1 MSSGYVTAVQDVVN
15 KTHTYMTHFSFFL
28 LLSAGF
34 SGAGALIGLYGPVN
48 NQCRYGFVVAPVV
61 LQAIA
66 LVISL
71 VAFMT
76 TCGCW
81 TAHCA
86 VKHEQSPNTIL
97 TSESPSRIGA
107 IAGVFQL
114 IGNTASLVLLVLILI
129 RQNGCNDFIF
139 NIINSIT
146 SIVVSFI
153 SAILTSFS
161 EKDFPRFKIK
171 SINNQK
177 DIYQIKPIS
186 GSKQV
191 EFIQSGVFGV
201 FAVRYRPYQ
210 RGGAHPHR
218 HPHPHPHPHHLRARR
233 FINRPRRF

>member
-1 MSSGYVTAVQDVVN
+1 MSSGYVTAVQDAVK

-34 SGAGALIGLYGPVN
+34 SGAGALISLYGPV
-48 NQCRYGFVVAPVV
+48 QDHCRYGFVVAPVV

-81 TAHCA
+81 IAHCA
-86 VKHEQSPNTIL
+86 EKHEQSPNTIL

-107 IAGVFQL
+107 AAGVFQL
-114 IGNTASLVLLVLILI
+114 MGNTASLVLLVLILV

-139 NIINSIT
+139 NVINSIT
-146 SIVVSFI
+146 SIVFSFI
-153 SAILTSFS
+153 SAIVTSFS

-171 SINNQK
+171 SIKHQK
-177 DIYQIKPIS
+177 DMYQIKPIS
-186 GSKQV
+186 GNKQI
-191 EFIQSGVFGV
+191 EFIQSGMSGV
-201 FAVRYRPYQ
+201 FSVSYRPYQ

-218 HPHPHPHPHHLRARR
+218 HRHPPPHHLRARR